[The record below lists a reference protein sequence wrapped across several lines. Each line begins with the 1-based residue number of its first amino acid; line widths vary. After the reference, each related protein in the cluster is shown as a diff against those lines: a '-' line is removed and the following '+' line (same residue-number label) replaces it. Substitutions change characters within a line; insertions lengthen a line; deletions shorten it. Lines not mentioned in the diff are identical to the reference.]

1 VKTIAAM
8 TKSFVNLLYPL
19 HCAIC
24 EKSLPAAD
32 ERGVCAFCAGQIR
45 PNPKPHCASCGRSLQ
60 GAKGTCA
67 DCRKTPL
74 HFTRAYSACLYEGAT
89 KELIHLFKYGN
100 RRDLSKLLTGLLID
114 FIKDDRGII
123 DGITAVTF
131 VPLHKKRLRERD
143 FNQSEI
149 LASGIAKEFGISLV
163 DVLEK
168 IVSTRNQNELSREER
183 LVNLQDAFDIKDTA
197 KNYLQSSRILL
208 IDDVM
213 TTGATLDEAS
223 RVLLELGTAEVRCLT
238 LARGI

>member
-1 VKTIAAM
+1 MKTIAAI

-32 ERGVCAFCAGQIR
+32 EKGICAFCAGQIR

-60 GAKGTCA
+60 GAKEICA
-67 DCRKTPL
+67 DCRKTSFY
-74 HFTRAYSACLYEGAT
+74 FTRAYSACLYEGAT
-89 KELIHLFKYGN
+89 KELVHLFKYGN

-114 FIKDDRGII
+114 FIKDDREII

-131 VPLHKKRLRERD
+131 VPLHKKRRRERD

-149 LASGIAKEFGISLV
+149 FASGIAKEFGILLIDALS
-163 DVLEK
+163 K
-168 IVSTRNQNELSREER
+168 TAITKNQNELSRDER
-183 LVNLQDAFDIKDTA
+183 LVNLKGAFSIKDAT
-197 KNYLQSSRILL
+197 KNHLQGSRILL

-223 RVLLELGTAEVRCLT
+223 RVLIEGGAAEVRCLT